1 MAEDE
6 NGSGFDTGRSVGLV
20 EDDAVRDQCR
30 RDVAALGLVPDAAA
44 HLTRDALGHVE
55 FSQLAPLKGMIKQ
68 FFSDR
73 PWTTDDD
80 RTLAD
85 LMGPGAGWWSH
96 VLGGDFEFEF
106 GWRDGDF
113 RIDLSPA
120 ARGAEPV
127 APAASEP
134 DAGEREDSI
143 EHVGR
148 AVLMADT
155 FATSVVPE
163 ATPNPRTI
171 RFVTG
176 PIHTGPSRWYASAVG
191 VDDPRAAVLFA
202 EFDAIDN
209 VLVGPDFVAVGV
221 LRPND
226 WEALLGP
233 VLGVVATHFT
243 GTADVPPPVSAAPM
257 TNEAPAPSRTA
268 PPRDGDTDVERAW
281 RELGTLRADQPVD
294 LNRILAARSSSSIAD
309 RQVAARL
316 LVDVDSAVAQR
327 AWDELLADASRTVR
341 RATVDAMVDTER
353 GALRPLLERAL
364 QDADPWIRW
373 KALRGLVG
381 LGLDPSRVAVTP
393 LATDTDFRVRLEAAS
408 ALRESTED

>member
-1 MAEDE
+1 MK
-6 NGSGFDTGRSVGLV
+6 
-20 EDDAVRDQCR
+20 DDAVRDQCR
-30 RDVAALGLVPDAAA
+30 RDVAGRGLVPDAAA

-55 FSQLAPLKGMIKQ
+55 FSQLAPIKGLIKQ

-80 RTLAD
+80 RALAD

-96 VLGGDFEFEF
+96 VVGSYFEFEF
-106 GWRDGDF
+106 GWRDGHF

-120 ARGAEPV
+120 APSAEPALPAV
-127 APAASEP
+127 PAASEP
-134 DAGEREDSI
+134 DAGEQEDSI
-143 EHVGR
+143 EPVGR
-148 AVLMADT
+148 ADLMADT

-191 VDDPRAAVLFA
+191 VDDPRAAALFA

-233 VLGVVATHFT
+233 VLGVVAIQFT
-243 GTADVPPPVSAAPM
+243 GTANAPPPASVAPT
-257 TNEAPAPSRTA
+257 TNEESAPSRTV
-268 PPRDGDTDVERAW
+268 PPHDGGTDVERVW
-281 RELGTLRADQPVD
+281 RKLGALRADQPAD
-294 LNRILAARSSSSIAD
+294 LDQILAARSSSTIAD

-316 LVDVDSAVAQR
+316 LVDADSAVAQR

-364 QDADPWIRW
+364 HDTDPWIRW

-381 LGLDPSRVAVTP
+381 LGIDPSRVAVTP